1 MNPLIAFFRWLWRGP
16 GVIALL
22 AGILLVSSAL
32 AVIVS
37 SHQTRNMYRELQVL
51 QQEQDN
57 LQSEYEKLL
66 LEQSALANNGRV
78 HQVARDEL
86 NMMPPDLGKIILV
99 EKK

>member
-32 AVIVS
+32 AVIAS

-51 QQEQDN
+51 QQEQD
-57 LQSEYEKLL
+57 LSLI
-66 LEQSALANNGRV
+66 
-78 HQVARDEL
+78 H
-86 NMMPPDLGKIILV
+86 I
-99 EKK
+99 

>member
-66 LEQSALANNGRV
+66 LEQSALATNGRV